1 MKIVDR
7 KTFMQMPKGTVFC
20 KFPRFDETTRSWNDY
35 TFGITEPYIKK
46 EDMDESSA
54 DFFAMALGSDLCP
67 AESESDLDTDD
78 ILEDMERNP
87 GKEVSFNYSYGR
99 DGMFEGDKV
108 GFAIF
113 SRDEIQ
119 LMISELQQA
128 LNDGYSKE
136 VELAAQAR
144 QTPCE
149 TR

>member
-46 EDMDESSA
+46 EDTDESSA

-78 ILEDMERNP
+78 ILEDMESNP

-99 DGMFEGDKV
+99 DGMFETDDEV
-108 GFAIF
+108 GYAIF
-113 SRDEIQ
+113 SRAEVEM
-119 LMISELQQA
+119 MISELQQA
-128 LNDGYSKE
+128 LMTAY
-136 VELAAQAR
+136 
-144 QTPCE
+144 
-149 TR
+149 